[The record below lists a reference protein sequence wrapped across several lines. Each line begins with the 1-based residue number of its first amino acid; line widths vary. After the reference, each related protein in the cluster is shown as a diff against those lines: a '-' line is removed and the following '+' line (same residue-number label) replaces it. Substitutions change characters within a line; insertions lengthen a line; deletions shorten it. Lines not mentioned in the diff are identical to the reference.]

1 MVPLKLLLTAS
12 RFSWSCSLAAHDEE
26 REGWMGE
33 GSCREGRTS
42 CQTRMEATVVRG

>member
-1 MVPLKLLLTAS
+1 MVPLRLLLTAS
-12 RFSWSCSLAAHDEE
+12 GFSWSCSLAAHDEE

-42 CQTRMEATVVRG
+42 WSRMEATVVRG